1 MSDGTLSPTP
11 ETPPYALTIASTDS
25 GGGAGIQAD
34 LKTMTRLGVYGGSV
48 IIGVTSQN
56 TRGVADT
63 HVLPTE
69 TVRTQFDA
77 VADDFDIG
85 AIKLGMLATAE
96 AVETVAECLSEYDAP
111 TVVDPVMVATSGDRL
126 LDDDAIDAYDDIFAQ
141 ATLVTPNADEAA
153 ELTGHVPDSPEAI
166 REVADWF
173 FERGADAV
181 LLKGGHVETGDGTV
195 VDTLVTREE
204 TTTFTNPRV
213 DTDRTHG
220 SGCTLSSAIAAGL
233 ARGDDLETAVE
244 RGIEFTQSAL
254 AAPADVGQG
263 AGSVNHL
270 ADFGDD

>member
-1 MSDGTLSPTP
+1 MLSPTP
-11 ETPPYALTIASTDS
+11 ETPPYALTIASSDS

-48 IIGVTSQN
+48 IVGLTSQN
-56 TRGVADT
+56 TRGVTDT
-63 HVLPTE
+63 HVLPTAV
-69 TVRTQFDA
+69 VRSQFDA

-96 AVETVAECLSEYDAP
+96 AVATVAECLSEYDGP
-111 TVVDPVMVATSGDRL
+111 VVVDPVMVATSGDRL
-126 LDDDAIDAYDDIFAQ
+126 LDEDAVDAYDDIFAQ
-141 ATLVTPNADEAA
+141 ATLVTPNADEAEA
-153 ELTGHVPDSPEAI
+153 LTGHVPETPETVRAA
-166 REVADWF
+166 ADWF

-233 ARGDDLETAVE
+233 ARGDDLESAVE
-244 RGIEFTQSAL
+244 QGIEFTKSAL
-254 AAPADVGQG
+254 AAPADVGTG
-263 AGSVNHL
+263 PGSVNHL
-270 ADFGDD
+270 VDFDN